1 MKNNMVKKILSV
13 GLTAVMALSLSACGS
28 SSSATTAAG
37 TTAAAE
43 TTAAGSSESSAATEA
58 SEEMKKIGMIQFT
71 TVPSLDN
78 CYTGFLQGLEA
89 EGFVEGQ
96 NITIDFQNANAEP
109 STADTEAQTMAQK
122 KYDLIGAIATPAAM
136 SAYGAC
142 KADGI
147 PVVFTAV
154 SDPVAAQLVESLDK
168 SGTICAGSS
177 DQLPIEAQL
186 KLIRA
191 FLPDA
196 KKIGILYTTSEPNS
210 ITDLEIIKELA
221 PKYDFEIVDQG
232 VTNASEVVSGA
243 QTLVSKGVDCFTNF
257 TDNNVVNNLPS
268 VLQAATQAGIP
279 VFGSE
284 EGQVYDG
291 CLASISIDYVALG
304 KETGIIA
311 GKILKG
317 ELKPEDSA
325 IYTSNEGAPFI
336 NTEVAE
342 SLNLEIPA
350 DYQDGTMVTTGSNK

>member
-1 MKNNMVKKILSV
+1 MKNNMLKKVLSV
-13 GLTAVMALSLSACGS
+13 GMAAVIALSLAGCGS
-28 SSSATTAAG
+28 TASNSTTG

-43 TTAAGSSESSAATEA
+43 TTAAGSSEAGTAEA
-58 SEEMKKIGMIQFT
+58 SADAKKIGVIQFT

-78 CYTGFLQGLEA
+78 CYTGFVQGLAE
-89 EGFVEGQ
+89 EGFVEGE
-96 NITIDFQNANAEP
+96 NLTIDFQNANAET

-122 KYDLIGAIATPAAM
+122 KYDLVGAIATPAAM

-142 KADGI
+142 KADNI

-154 SDPVAAQLVESLDK
+154 SDPVSAQLVDSLEK

-177 DQLPIEAQL
+177 DKLPIEAQL
-186 KLIRA
+186 QLIRA

-210 ITDLEIIKELA
+210 ITDLGIIKELA

-243 QTLVSKGVDCFTNF
+243 QSLVSKGVDCINNF

-268 VLQAATQAGIP
+268 VLQAADQAGIP

-304 KETGIIA
+304 KETGKIA

-317 ELKPEDSA
+317 ELTPEESE
-325 IYTSNEGAPFI
+325 IYTASEGTPFI

-342 SLNLEIPA
+342 KLSLQVPE
-350 DYQDGTMVTTGSNK
+350 DYKNGTMVTTGSNK